1 MSNDLDDI
9 LKELNRRI
17 NASPRAVILQ
27 VTMCSLGIDHMV
39 RDCGEPAKIAV
50 MHAAIEMMRALRPKV
65 AVAEERQLEANNPIE
80 TEVVVTVP
88 ENLNPSA

>member
-17 NASPRAVILQ
+17 NASPRGVVMQ
-27 VTMCSLGIDHMV
+27 VTMCSLSIDHMV

-50 MHAAIEMMRALRPKV
+50 MHAAIEMLRALRPKV
-65 AVAEERQLEANNPIE
+65 AVSEERQLEEVNAIE
-80 TEVVVTVP
+80 VETSKE
-88 ENLNPSA
+88 